1 MLLITSAARARSPR
15 TSVRLEISKPR
26 AGQSPEVLEIETRL
40 SLRHLAAKVMTV
52 NEIATYFGIPK
63 RRVYEMLRREAIA
76 GFPCFRVGRGWRV
89 DIDQMRDWMCQ
100 QAERKTP
107 APWLHIPA
115 KERTQ

>member
-1 MLLITSAARARSPR
+1 MIRVASPR
-15 TSVRLEISKPR
+15 YAGSINDSVRYGRTPR
-26 AGQSPEVLEIETRL
+26 RQSPVNLEIETQPA
-40 SLRHLAAKVMTV
+40 LRHLAANVMTV

-63 RRVYEMLRREAIA
+63 RRVYEMLRREAVA

-100 QAERKTP
+100 QAERKSP
-107 APWLHIPA
+107 APWLHIPP